1 MYLAM
6 IELRLAVTGF
16 FRRFPHATASRVE
29 GMSDADMDMQIF
41 LAMSPRGNRCLVQK
55 EGGDGEVRV

>member
-1 MYLAM
+1 MHLAM
-6 IELRLAVTGF
+6 IELRLAVAMF
-16 FRRFPHATASRVE
+16 FRRFPNATTSSVE

-55 EGGDGEVRV
+55 D